1 MKLTMGDSSFAS
13 LELTTLISIS
23 PSLSISSSRDEAGEE
38 RTRMKRKRTRTRMR
52 MAVGMGKKN
61 EDVVAALV
69 APQTWGDEEL
79 AEQPWEC
86 LDG

>member
-23 PSLSISSSRDEAGEE
+23 PSLSISSSRGEAGEE
-38 RTRMKRKRTRTRMR
+38 RTMMKRTRMRMR
-52 MAVGMGKKN
+52 MAVGMGKKD
-61 EDVVAALV
+61 EEVVAALV

-79 AEQPWEC
+79 AEQPWGC